1 MISLNE
7 YSLVVALATMTCW
20 HKDRKGSELN
30 KEITVKE
37 KTIVNGVEIVEYWKL
52 VPNPKYNP
60 YKEGE
65 LERILREENN
75 MIYEYLK
82 EHFPY
87 TDYAE
92 RFAREKN
99 LKIN

>member
-1 MISLNE
+1 MGGSYE
-7 YSLVVALATMTCW
+7 YSLAVTLATINCW
-20 HKDRKGSELN
+20 HKDRKGTELN

-37 KTIVNGVEIVEYWKL
+37 KAIVNGEEIEYWKL
-52 VPNPKYNP
+52 VPNPNYNP

-65 LERILREENN
+65 LERVIREEDE
-75 MIYEYLK
+75 MICEYLK
-82 EHFPY
+82 EHFPD

-99 LKIN
+99 IKIN